1 MGFVFVREFTFDWP
15 VTVRV
20 PAAGK
25 HEVRRFTATFRLIAP
40 KRAAEWGGDVRGLIE
55 DVLVGW
61 EGVTDEAGRPVP
73 CTPDTKRALLD
84 VPFVL
89 VGLAEAY
96 AEALAG
102 GAERKN

>member
-1 MGFVFVREFTFDWP
+1 MGFVFVRDFTFDWP

-25 HEVRRFTATFRLIAP
+25 HEVRRFTATFRLLP
-40 KRAAEWGGDVRGLIE
+40 GERVAALQGDARQLIE
-55 DVLVGW
+55 EALLGW
-61 EGVTDEAGRPVP
+61 DGVTDEAGRPIP
-73 CTPDTKRALLD
+73 CEAEAKRALLD
-84 VPFVL
+84 LPFVL